1 MVPLAYYRYD
11 VCIDYREYYNKY
23 VIVMS
28 LSVCIVLM
36 VTVVTVVT
44 STQIRRSLRA
54 YLIVTPENVSRP
66 SIIFS
71 VTSTRIRRTHLNAT

>member
-28 LSVCIVLM
+28 LSVVLM